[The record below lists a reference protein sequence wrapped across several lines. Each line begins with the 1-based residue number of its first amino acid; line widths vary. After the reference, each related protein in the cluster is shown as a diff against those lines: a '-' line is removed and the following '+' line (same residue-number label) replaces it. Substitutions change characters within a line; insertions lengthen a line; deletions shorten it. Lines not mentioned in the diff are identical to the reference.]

1 MKNLYL
7 FKGTGSGKIYAD
19 ISVGFTGVQF
29 SENNILLHSFIIGNV
44 AANPCATK
52 TTHATCIAE
61 PTVTCGWCQQTNECF
76 EAAPDNRT
84 GKINNNKP
92 SNLLV
97 RCLSFLSKMFIF
109 DIHRTIRNE

>member
-109 DIHRTIRNE
+109 DIH